1 MTEDKLSLLQR
12 ILIALASLALA
23 GVYFFPLWYIKLW
36 APQYPEWLGMLIW
49 VNTITGEHPH
59 DLYNINVLNHYIG
72 MQDIVPDAI
81 PELKILP
88 FVFGFFIVL
97 GLITAVTGK
106 RKLLKIWFWAFVI
119 FGILALADFWWWEYK
134 YGHNLDPRAPIKIPG
149 GAYQPPFI
157 GCKSLLNFKACSY
170 PHIGAAFGAA
180 SIILGGLA
188 YLLDLF
194 RKPKGVKV

>member
-1 MTEDKLSLLQR
+1 MKGKLNPFQR
-12 ILIALASLALA
+12 FLIALASLLLG

-59 DLYNINVLNHYIG
+59 DLYNINILNHYIG

-88 FVFGFFIVL
+88 FVFGFFILL
-97 GLITAVTGK
+97 GLLTAITGS
-106 RKLLKIWFWAFVI
+106 RKLLRVWVWGFII
-119 FGILALADFWWWEYK
+119 FGIIALADFVWWEYK

-157 GCKSLLNFKACSY
+157 GCKQLLNFKACSF
-170 PHIGAAFGAA
+170 PSTGAYFAAA
-180 SIILGGLA
+180 SLVLGIIA
-188 YLLDLF
+188 YLIDLF
-194 RKPKGVKV
+194 RKEGRATI